1 MWKWRRKDSP
11 ESGTDAVPEASHP
24 GEGTSDGEWGTNLT
38 AVTTDPLGQALAER
52 ATLIQLCMY
61 ALDRARSAGVVE
73 RLAEGLSGIGV
84 TLVRPD
90 GDRFDPAIHEAGGT
104 TPTDDPALDG
114 IIAETE
120 LVGFSDRDRVL
131 RPPIVTVYQ
140 YRRQ

>member
-1 MWKWRRKDSP
+1 M
-11 ESGTDAVPEASHP
+11 
-24 GEGTSDGEWGTNLT
+24 T

>member
-24 GEGTSDGEWGTNLT
+24 GEGTSDGEWGTNMT